1 MPTSGT
7 RNVAAGNG
15 VGLLSQQMPVI
26 LQLCTW
32 ESKVPERKELAHS
45 VHPLCVWLVRVV
57 NVFSIMLAFIFLK
70 DILYW

>member
-1 MPTSGT
+1 M
-7 RNVAAGNG
+7 A
-15 VGLLSQQMPVI
+15 VI

-45 VHPLCVWLVRVV
+45 VHPLCAWLVRVV
-57 NVFSIMLAFIFLK
+57 DVFSIMLAFIFLK